1 MLDEPTND
9 LDLETLE
16 VLEERLQNYTGTLFL
31 VSHDRDFLD
40 NVVTQVIAFGE
51 NGQLTQNAGGYE
63 DWLRWQTEIQRAAS
77 KNAESSTGK
86 TSGKRENSKKTTLS
100 YKESQEL
107 VALPAQIEAMEQE
120 QENVAATLAL
130 PGTYQNPEKLK
141 ALQLQSEQLAKKL
154 QQTYSRWEHLEAKA
168 AASSN
173 A

>member
-1 MLDEPTND
+1 
-9 LDLETLE
+9 
-16 VLEERLQNYTGTLFL
+16 
-31 VSHDRDFLD
+31 
-40 NVVTQVIAFGE
+40 
-51 NGQLTQNAGGYE
+51 
-63 DWLRWQTEIQRAAS
+63 
-77 KNAESSTGK
+77 
-86 TSGKRENSKKTTLS
+86 
-100 YKESQEL
+100 
-107 VALPAQIEAMEQE
+107 MEQE